1 MKQWFIIAWLSFC
14 ALVSFAQ
21 STSIENPYVES
32 SYRSKFGDTKVERI
46 AINSRETRVY
56 ISYFVKTNEDIA
68 IAISSQTTL
77 KTSDKRHVGIMK
89 WGPVSDGQFS
99 TLNLDKSYS
108 LNSIKKFTFCLVF
121 PSIPTNSQTIDIE
134 ENVND
139 GFYWRG
145 IHLRRSPANSHND
158 REDSGASNH
167 HSHADRS
174 DSGTA
179 SNYGGSNRNSGADRD
194 NGNADRNDSGTTH
207 HEHHGKNGREN
218 PSATPRAQRPDVS
231 PFVVNASG
239 SGFAINGEGYL
250 ATCYH
255 VIEGARRVRIR
266 GVNGDFDHPVMAVVF
281 ATDRDNDLAILKI
294 TDNGFT
300 GLGSLPYRIKTSGS
314 EVGEE
319 VFTLGYPLRSVMGDE
334 IKLTNG
340 VISACSGYQGDMAS
354 YQLSATVQS
363 GNSGCPVFN
372 ANGEVI
378 GIVNSRLENIE
389 SASYAIKEQYLIRL
403 IQKQGIQLSSTGVR
417 SMANEP
423 MTTKVRTVKPYIYIV
438 EVE

>member
-21 STSIENPYVES
+21 STSVENPYVES

-46 AINSRETRVY
+46 TINSRETRVY
-56 ISYFVKTNEDIA
+56 ISYTSKTNESISVA
-68 IAISSQTTL
+68 IRSNTTL
-77 KTSDKRHVGIMK
+77 KTSDKRRLGIMK
-89 WGPVSDGQFS
+89 WGAVADGQFS
-99 TLNLDKSYS
+99 ALNLDQSYG
-108 LNSIKKFTFCLVF
+108 LNSLKKFTFCLVF
-121 PSIPTNSQTIDIE
+121 PSIPTNNQSIDIE
-134 ENVND
+134 ENVSD

-145 IHLRRSPANSHND
+145 IHLRRSSANSNDD
-158 REDSGASNH
+158 REDSGRSNH
-167 HSHADRS
+167 YSQTDRNGNGTARNDGGTNHNS
-174 DSGTA
+174 GTGRNNDNTDRDDSGT
-179 SNYGGSNRNSGADRD
+179 SHN
-194 NGNADRNDSGTTH
+194 
-207 HEHHGKNGREN
+207 EHHDKNGREN
-218 PSATPRAQRPDVS
+218 PPVTPRTHRPIET
-231 PFVVNASG
+231 PFVVSVSG
-239 SGFAINGEGYL
+239 SGFAINSEGYL

-266 GVNGDFDHPVMAVVF
+266 GVNGDFDHPVMAVVH

-300 GLGSLPYRIKTSGS
+300 GLGNLPYRIKSTES

-378 GIVNSRLENIE
+378 GVVNSRLENIE
-389 SASYAIKEQYLIRL
+389 SASYAIKEQHLLRL
-403 IQKQGIQLSSTGVR
+403 IKKQGIQLSSAGVR

>member
-21 STSIENPYVES
+21 TSIENPYVES
-32 SYRSKFGDTKVERI
+32 SYRSRFGDTKVERI
-46 AINSRETRVY
+46 AINSRDTRVY
-56 ISYFVKTNEDIA
+56 ISYSAKTNEDIS
-68 IAISSQTTL
+68 IAISSKTTL
-77 KTSDKRHVGIMK
+77 NTGGRRLSILK
-89 WGPVSDGQFS
+89 WGTVADGQFS
-99 TLNLDKSYS
+99 VLNLNQSYG

-121 PSIPTNSQTIDIE
+121 PSIPTNSQSIDIE
-134 ENVND
+134 ENVSD

-145 IHLRRSPANSHND
+145 IRLRRSSANSNND
-158 REDSGASNH
+158 REDSGSSNH
-167 HSHADRS
+167 HSQTDRS
-174 DSGTA
+174 DSGT
-179 SNYGGSNRNSGADRD
+179 SRNDGGTNHNGGTNRNND
-194 NGNADRNDSGTTH
+194 NADRNDSGASYN
-207 HEHHGKNGREN
+207 EHHDKNGREN
-218 PSATPRAQRPDVS
+218 PNVTPRTQRPVET
-231 PFVVNASG
+231 PFVVSASG

-266 GVNGDFDHPVMAVVF
+266 GVNGDFDHPVMAEII

-294 TDNGFT
+294 TDNSFT
-300 GLGSLPYRIKTSGS
+300 GLGNLPYRIKTSGS

-378 GIVNSRLENIE
+378 GVVNSRLENIE

-403 IQKQGIQLSSTGVR
+403 IQKQGIQLSSAGVR

-423 MTTKVRTVKPYIYIV
+423 MTTKVRTVKPFVYII

>member
-1 MKQWFIIAWLSFC
+1 MKQWFIIVWLSFC

-21 STSIENPYVES
+21 TSIENPYVES
-32 SYRSKFGDTKVERI
+32 SYRSRYGDTKVERI

-56 ISYFVKTNEDIA
+56 ISYSAKTNEDISV
-68 IAISSQTTL
+68 AISSKTTL
-77 KTSDKRHVGIMK
+77 KTDGRRLSITK
-89 WGPVSDGQFS
+89 WGTVADGQFS
-99 TLNLDKSYS
+99 ALNLNQSYG

-121 PSIPTNSQTIDIE
+121 PSIPTNSQSIDIE
-134 ENVND
+134 ENVSD

-145 IHLRRSPANSHND
+145 IRLRRSSANSNDD
-158 REDSGASNH
+158 REDSGTSNH
-167 HSHADRS
+167 RS
-174 DSGTA
+174 QT
-179 SNYGGSNRNSGADRD
+179 
-194 NGNADRNDSGTTH
+194 DRNDSGTAHNDGGTNH
-207 HEHHGKNGREN
+207 NSGTNRNNGDTDRNDSGTSRNEHHDKNGREN
-218 PSATPRAQRPDVS
+218 SAATPRTQRPVET
-231 PFVVNASG
+231 PFVVSASG
-239 SGFAINGEGYL
+239 SSFAINGEGYL

-266 GVNGDFDHPVMAVVF
+266 GVNGDFDHPVMAVVC

-294 TDNGFT
+294 TDNGFH
-300 GLGSLPYRIKTSGS
+300 GIGSLPYRIKTSES

-378 GIVNSRLENIE
+378 GVVSSRLENIE

-403 IQKQGIQLSSTGVR
+403 IQKQGIQLSSAGVR
-417 SMANEP
+417 SMATEP